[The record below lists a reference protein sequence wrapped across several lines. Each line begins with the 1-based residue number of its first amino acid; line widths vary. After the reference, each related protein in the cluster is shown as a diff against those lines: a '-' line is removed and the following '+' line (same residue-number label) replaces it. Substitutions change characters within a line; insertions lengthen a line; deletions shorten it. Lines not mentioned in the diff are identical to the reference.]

1 MYNIIPGAAHFFLL
15 PSSLSLSVYMTVSLS
30 EESLGDDNINFC
42 SNALFCMAAL
52 ILEDVA
58 DDRGVVC
65 SSSNGS
71 SPLGLTA
78 DNRDLDPEAGVDVKG
93 RT

>member
-1 MYNIIPGAAHFFLL
+1 
-15 PSSLSLSVYMTVSLS
+15 
-30 EESLGDDNINFC
+30 
-42 SNALFCMAAL
+42 MAAL